1 MFYQSGSL
9 EFKNEK
15 ICIDRCTTK
24 FTELQLLNFFSI
36 YKMLNTGFPKNA
48 LILNSMPIYR
58 VDMSP
63 VEDLKYSLVNLKMRQ
78 QK

>member
-1 MFYQSGSL
+1 
-9 EFKNEK
+9 
-15 ICIDRCTTK
+15 
-24 FTELQLLNFFSI
+24 
-36 YKMLNTGFPKNA
+36 MLITGFPKNA

>member
-15 ICIDRCTTK
+15 ICIDRCTAK

-48 LILNSMPIYR
+48 LILNSMPI
-58 VDMSP
+58 
-63 VEDLKYSLVNLKMRQ
+63 
-78 QK
+78 